1 MANPSGTLRA
11 TGQERRVVGGGP
23 HVLAI
28 VDRLGLVQAEHDVL
42 EYAEPASI
50 MERGVT
56 QPKERTMAKSKNSK
70 KSKKADKK
78 SKKADKKSAK
88 KSKKGGKKSKKK

>member
-1 MANPSGTLRA
+1 M
-11 TGQERRVVGGGP
+11 VGGGP

-28 VDRLGLVQAEHDVL
+28 ADRLGLVQAENDVL